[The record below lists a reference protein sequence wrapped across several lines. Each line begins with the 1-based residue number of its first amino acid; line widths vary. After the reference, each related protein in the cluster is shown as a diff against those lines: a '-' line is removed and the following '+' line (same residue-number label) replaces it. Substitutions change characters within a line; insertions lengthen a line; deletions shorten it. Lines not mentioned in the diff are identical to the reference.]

1 MSLEWALQDV
11 VAAPRSTIA
20 DTVFDELRRAILEL
34 RLQPGTKISEAE
46 IAKRLGV
53 SRQPVREAFARLAR
67 AGYLRI
73 QPQKA
78 TEIMKIST
86 REVLNARFIR
96 EAVEVA
102 TVRRACEIGDAVML
116 DRLGEILALQEKAQ
130 RVDDREEFHRQDD
143 AFHLGIAEGADCRFA
158 WTLIDEQKAQMD
170 RVRFLSLAFGQ
181 SAAFDDHLRIFAG
194 LEARDADAAEAAMR
208 QHLSRIT
215 DILARLRGDFDRFFQ
230 DGAA

>member
-1 MSLEWALQDV
+1 MSLDWALQDV
-11 VAAPRSTIA
+11 VPAPRSTIA
-20 DTVFDELRRAILEL
+20 DTVFDELRSAILEL

-53 SRQPVREAFARLAR
+53 SRQPVREAFSRLAR

-86 REVLNARFIR
+86 QEVLNAYFIR
-96 EAVEVA
+96 EALEVA
-102 TVRRACEIGDAVML
+102 TVRRACERGDDAML
-116 DRLGEILALQEKAQ
+116 ARLGEILALQEKAQ
-130 RVDDREEFHRQDD
+130 QSDDREEFHRQDD
-143 AFHLGIAEGADCRFA
+143 AFHLGIAEAAGCGFA

-170 RVRFLSLAFGQ
+170 RVRFLSLAFSQ
-181 SAAFDDHLRIFAG
+181 PTAFSDHMQIFAG
-194 LEARDADAAEAAMR
+194 LEAHDMDAAEAAMR
-208 QHLSRIT
+208 QHLARIT
-215 DILARLRGDFDRFFQ
+215 DILARLRGEFDHYFQ